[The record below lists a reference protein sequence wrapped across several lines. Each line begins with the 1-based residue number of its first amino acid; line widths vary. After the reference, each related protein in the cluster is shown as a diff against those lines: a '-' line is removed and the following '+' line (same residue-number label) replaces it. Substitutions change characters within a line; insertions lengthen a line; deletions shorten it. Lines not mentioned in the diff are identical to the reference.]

1 MEGSFFGGNP
11 IYWRPNGTAI
21 YACFPNSDFDAGF
34 LEVHAVG
41 HVRDSFLQLW
51 FCWNVQR
58 TRLSLQVPHPLSS
71 DGLT

>member
-1 MEGSFFGGNP
+1 M
-11 IYWRPNGTAI
+11 
-21 YACFPNSDFDAGF
+21 
-34 LEVHAVG
+34 AVG

-71 DGLT
+71 EGFELIYSFVVFAVCCKNQLNMMITFKTW